1 MYTKAIALIAALASA
16 AAAQHTFNYQGSLR
30 NADLPANG
38 SYDMRFTLWTDATP
52 GIPDFQIGSTVT
64 ALATPVV
71 DGLFSVSLDLDD
83 DAFQT
88 QSARYLQIEVRRTR
102 DFGYTTLTPRQE
114 VEFTPRAI
122 HALTTSQA
130 LGIEL
135 PFHQSAGPDVT
146 RGHIFSITND
156 GVDGVA
162 IQARAPTWGIV
173 GTGSSLPNGSPT
185 IPAPT
190 PTGVFGIGEGVGVAG
205 TSIDGI
211 GVWARTRYG
220 ISGEFE
226 VGLDDPGD
234 ALYAHT
240 SGPGYAGTFRKTR
253 TTGTTPALLIE
264 NSSQS
269 AFAYGVHSIVTPTA
283 AGASSTALRG
293 QNNGTGAL
301 GIGVWG
307 SHDGSGWGVYGSSA
321 SGLAG
326 RFAGDVAVIGTLSKS
341 GGSFKI
347 DHPQDPENMTL
358 SHSFVESPDMKNIYD
373 GVAILNKQ
381 GQAIVTLPS
390 YFNALNQDFR
400 YQLTT
405 IGAYAPVF
413 ILSKIE
419 SSPDQNSFIISGG
432 LPNLEVSWMVTGIR
446 HDAWANQNRIPTE
459 EYKSNANKG
468 KYLNPEAFNQPKE
481 KGIDYIQPQD

>member
-16 AAAQHTFNYQGSLR
+16 AAAQSTFNYQGSLR

-52 GIPDFQIGSTVT
+52 GIPDLQIGSTVT
-64 ALATPVV
+64 ALSTPVV

-88 QSARYLQIEVRRTR
+88 QDPRYLQIEVRRTR
-102 DFGYTTLTPRQE
+102 DFSYTTLTPRQE

-122 HALTTSQA
+122 HALTANVAQ
-130 LGIEL
+130 LIDL
-135 PFHQSAGPDVT
+135 PYSDSAQPADEFGSV
-146 RGHIFSITND
+146 FSITNN
-156 GVDGVA
+156 GENGNG
-162 IQARAPTWGIV
+162 IQAFAPTWAVRGY
-173 GTGSSLPNGSPT
+173 GGSSLH
-185 IPAPT
+185 IPAPA
-190 PTGVFGIGEGVGVAG
+190 PVGVFGVGDNTGTAG
-205 TSIDGI
+205 TSLLGT
-211 GVWARTRYG
+211 GVWGSTREG
-220 ISGEFE
+220 TGGEFT
-226 VGLDDPGD
+226 VLSTNPGD
-234 ALYAHT
+234 ALLAHT
-240 SGPGYAGTFRKTR
+240 AGPGYAGIFRKTLN
-253 TTGTTPALLIE
+253 TGTTPTLFVE
-264 NSSQS
+264 NSSTTS
-269 AFAYGVHSIVTPTA
+269 GAFALHSIITPQNP
-283 AGASSTALRG
+283 GGNSTALRG
-293 QNNGTGAL
+293 QNNGTGFL

-307 SHDGSGWGVYGSSA
+307 SHAGSGWGVYGSSV

-326 RFAGDVAVIGTLSKS
+326 RFDGDVSVIGTLSKS

-347 DHPQDPENMTL
+347 DHPLDPENMTL

-373 GVAILNKQ
+373 GVAILNKH
-381 GQAIVTLPS
+381 GQALVTLPS

-432 LPNLEVSWMVTGIR
+432 TPNLEVSWMVTGIR

-481 KGIDYIQPQD
+481 KGIDYIQSP